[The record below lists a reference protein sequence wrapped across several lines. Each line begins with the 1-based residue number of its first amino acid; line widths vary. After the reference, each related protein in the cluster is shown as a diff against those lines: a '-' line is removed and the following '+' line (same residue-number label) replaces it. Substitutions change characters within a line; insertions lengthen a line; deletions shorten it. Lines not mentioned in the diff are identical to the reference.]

1 MAPPG
6 HLRKTT
12 MLKQRI
18 KIMKAPNKKKL
29 KRIMKAPNKEN
40 HEGSKQKEVKE
51 NHEKSND
58 LEISI
63 PRDRLEPQAW
73 PRLKYF
79 K

>member
-1 MAPPG
+1 
-6 HLRKTT
+6 
-12 MLKQRI
+12 
-18 KIMKAPNKKKL
+18 MKAPNKKKL

-51 NHEKSND
+51 NHEKTND

-73 PRLKYF
+73 PRLNVTNISSKRKNIF
-79 K
+79 QANFDLKQ

>member
-1 MAPPG
+1 
-6 HLRKTT
+6 
-12 MLKQRI
+12 
-18 KIMKAPNKKKL
+18 
-29 KRIMKAPNKEN
+29 MKAPNKEN